1 VVERC
6 VLHRL
11 DGNGIMLSAYNQ
23 HANISHNTIVQ
34 TGGSAIA
41 FWGNTV
47 RKRCFLS
54 SFYVEKSSLY
64 QDRLG
69 THIGKSTQ
77 KRGRPLCSLARTQT
91 NRQGAKTPFFSHFI
105 LKMIILPRQA
115 RDKHRKS

>member
-1 VVERC
+1 MVERC

-34 TGGSAIA
+34 TGGSAIT

-54 SFYVEKSSLY
+54 TFYVEKSSLY

-77 KRGRPLCSLARTQT
+77 KEGDHFAVWHAPKPTARVRKRPFKATSY
-91 NRQGAKTPFFSHFI
+91 
-105 LKMIILPRQA
+105 
-115 RDKHRKS
+115 